1 MRSKVLKSTI
11 LLAWLPL
18 LFAAEQPLHAQNIQM
33 TGTPTVLVEDGGAV
47 SWSVDNLIAFDKID
61 SPGPI
66 GYFNLYT
73 INPNGTNQTCL
84 TCASSPGAS
93 VLPSL
98 NKGAPVWTPDGKFI
112 IFQVQAGPSLGN
124 FVLDFPGFP
133 GEGAGNDLW
142 ATDTMGNFWQLT
154 NQSKYSQYVA
164 VGGSYSSG
172 GPTNCTNGTQNVTFI
187 GGGASTAA
195 TGTIAVS
202 GGIPTGA
209 ITMKGNG
216 AGYTS
221 APTQVQVANC
231 TGQTTITGAEISGMG
246 GVIYPTFSWD
256 GTKLAWGQRLTPD
269 TPGANPNAGTA
280 VWELAVASFSES
292 GGVPSLSNIQYYSPG
307 TSVTPY
313 YEPRSFSLDNSTV
326 FFMGNVAQGGNVFVR
341 NIYSFNLETQ
351 VLLNLTN
358 NNLNWNEYPVAL
370 PARYGSNKIIYMMY
384 PQVGAIN
391 PHCVADYWVMNYDG
405 TDNYQL
411 TFFNTPGSPYY
422 VPAGPSS
429 PNRTPGGVCMDTH
442 SWSPDGSQLV
452 IYNNVFAA
460 HGQSGVQGPVWI
472 LDIAPANATVNAA
485 SYQNPPLASDAIVS
499 IFGTNLANQTLAAP
513 SAALPTNLANTT
525 VSVADAK
532 GVARPA
538 SLYFVSAD
546 QINCV
551 IPDGTAPGPAVVTV
565 TNPDGVQ
572 SSSTVDIASVSPAFF
587 TMNRNGSGVVAAYV
601 QVVPASG
608 PQTYEPVYS
617 CPGGS
622 APCTTIPIDVS
633 NPSDQ
638 FYLVMFG
645 TGFRGRSSLQGVSV
659 TVGNQS
665 LPGVLYAGAQGQYEG
680 FDQMDVQL
688 PHSLA
693 GAGVVNV
700 VATVD
705 GATSN
710 VVQIQ
715 IQ

>member
-1 MRSKVLKSTI
+1 MRRILLKKSII

-18 LFAAEQPLHAQNIQM
+18 WFAAEQPLLAQNIQM
-33 TGTPTVLVEDGGAV
+33 TGWSELLADGGAV
-47 SWSVDNLIAFDKID
+47 SWSSNNVIAYDHIGA
-61 SPGPI
+61 PGQT

-73 INPNGTNQTCL
+73 INPNGTSQTCL
-84 TCASSPGAS
+84 TCSGAPGAS
-93 VLPSL
+93 GLPGL
-98 NKGAPVWTPDGKFI
+98 NNGAPVWTPDAKFI

-142 ATDTMGNFWQLT
+142 ATDTLGNFWQLT
-154 NQSKYSQYVA
+154 NQATYSKFVA

-172 GPTNCTNGTQNVTFI
+172 GTSCGATTPQNVTFI
-187 GGGASTAA
+187 GGGATTAA
-195 TGTIAVS
+195 TGTIALS
-202 GGIPTGA
+202 GGVPTGA
-209 ITMKGNG
+209 ITMTGNG
-216 AGYTS
+216 AGDTS

-231 TGQTTITGAEISGMG
+231 TGQTTITGAELSGMG

-256 GTKLAWGQRLTPD
+256 GTKLAWGQRLVPD
-269 TPGANPNAGTA
+269 IPGANPNAGTA
-280 VWELAVASFSES
+280 VWELAVATFSES
-292 GGVPSLSNIQYYSPG
+292 GGVPSLSDIQYYSPG
-307 TSVTPY
+307 TSATPY

-326 FFMGNVAQGGNVFVR
+326 FFMGNVTPGGNVFVR
-341 NIYSFNLETQ
+341 NIYSFNLGTQ
-351 VLLNLTN
+351 VLLNLTKTTV
-358 NNLNWNEYPVAL
+358 NWNEYPVAL

-384 PQVGAIN
+384 PLVGAIN

-411 TFFNTPGSPYY
+411 TFFNTPSSPNY
-422 VPAGPSS
+422 VPAGPDS
-429 PNRTPGGVCMDTH
+429 PNRTPGGACMDTH
-442 SWSPDGSQLV
+442 SWSPDGNQLV

-460 HGQSGVQGPVWI
+460 HGQSGPQGPIWI

-485 SYQNPPLASDAIVS
+485 SYQSPPLAADAIVS

-513 SAALPTNLANTT
+513 SAALPTNLGNTT
-525 VSVADAK
+525 VSVMDAK

-538 SLYFVSAD
+538 SLYFVSRG
-546 QINCV
+546 QINLV
-551 IPDGTAPGPAVVTV
+551 IPVGTGPGPAVVTV
-565 TNPDGVQ
+565 TNPEGVQ
-572 SSSTVDIASVSPAFF
+572 SSSTVNIASVSPGFY
-587 TMNRNGSGVVAAYV
+587 TMNQNGQGVVAAYV

-608 PQTYEPVYS
+608 PPTDEPVYS
-617 CPGGS
+617 CPGGG

-659 TVGNQS
+659 AIGNRS
-665 LPGVLYAGAQGQYEG
+665 VPVIYAGEQGQYEG
-680 FDQMDVQL
+680 FDQMNVQL
-688 PHSLA
+688 PNSLA
-693 GAGVVNV
+693 GAGVVNI

-705 GATSN
+705 GVTSN

-715 IQ
+715 VQ